1 MAGTQKEEAVQVAEK
16 MRQEGKW
23 PEAKP
28 PPAEELPPQWEDL
41 TPEQKE
47 RFSLNVRK
55 YSHAGD
61 WHVFPTATTPSR
73 TFGGWDEPY
82 KRTLPREL
90 RGVGA
95 TPKTIDLE
103 DAEREDEGLIH
114 KRGLDPSKTLGE
126 DTSFTGVWGADD
138 NREMPT
144 VVQGVEGGETP
155 EEAYAIRRKRLDDM
169 AQRAEE
175 IGGRYGTTGF
185 FPHGTKDF
193 DVAGAIQYDERGLVH
208 PEDPRYG
215 ESWRPWWGSFGDD
228 PELPRRV
235 VEDWTE
241 RYNKAAGLKED
252 SGISWMDLAELVDTG
267 RLTVKPEL
275 QNLLEE
281 AKRMDRD
288 LEEMR
293 QLYKSYRA
301 AEPELAL
308 LEQEF
313 PELKKEAMKRI
324 MDKNEGLLP
333 EDESTDLDKE

>member
-1 MAGTQKEEAVQVAEK
+1 
-16 MRQEGKW
+16 
-23 PEAKP
+23 
-28 PPAEELPPQWEDL
+28 
-41 TPEQKE
+41 
-47 RFSLNVRK
+47 
-55 YSHAGD
+55 
-61 WHVFPTATTPSR
+61 ATTPSR

-126 DTSFTGVWGADD
+126 DTSFTDYRG
-138 NREMPT
+138 REMPT

-175 IGGRYGTTGF
+175 IGGQYGTTGF
-185 FPHGTKDF
+185 FPHGTTDF
-193 DVAGAIQYDERGLVH
+193 DVAGAKDYDESWLPRNVRG
-208 PEDPRYG
+208 PI
-215 ESWRPWWGSFGDD
+215 
-228 PELPRRV
+228 ELPERV
-235 VEDWTE
+235 VEDWSE
-241 RYNKAAGLKED
+241 RFKKAAGLKED
-252 SGISWMDLAELVDTG
+252 SGISWMDLAELVDAG

-308 LEQEF
+308 LEQE
-313 PELKKEAMKRI
+313 
-324 MDKNEGLLP
+324 
-333 EDESTDLDKE
+333 

>member
-1 MAGTQKEEAVQVAEK
+1 MARRKPYAEQKEEAVQVAEK

-23 PEAKP
+23 PEAQP

-126 DTSFTGVWGADD
+126 DTSFTDYRG
-138 NREMPT
+138 REMPT

-175 IGGRYGTTGF
+175 IGGQYGTTGF
-185 FPHGTKDF
+185 FPHGTTDF
-193 DVAGAIQYDERGLVH
+193 DVAGAKDYDESWLPRNVRG
-208 PEDPRYG
+208 PI
-215 ESWRPWWGSFGDD
+215 
-228 PELPRRV
+228 ELPERV
-235 VEDWTE
+235 VEDWSE
-241 RYNKAAGLKED
+241 RFKKAAGLKED
-252 SGISWMDLAELVDTG
+252 SGISWMDLAELVDAG

-324 MDKNEGLLP
+324 MDKNEDLLP
-333 EDESTDLDKE
+333 KDESTDLDKE

>member
-1 MAGTQKEEAVQVAEK
+1 MARRKPYAAQKEEAVQVAEK

-28 PPAEELPPQWEDL
+28 PAKELPSQWEDL

-47 RFSLNVRK
+47 RFSLNVRTGGRHYYVHEPGSGNVLRK
-55 YSHAGD
+55 FESE
-61 WHVFPTATTPSR
+61 R
-73 TFGGWDEPY
+73 TWEGEPY
-82 KRTLPREL
+82 KRSLPREL

-95 TPKTIDLE
+95 EPKTIDLE

-126 DTSFTGVWGADD
+126 DTSFTGAYDADYG
-138 NREMPT
+138 REMPT

-185 FPHGTKDF
+185 FPHGTTDF
-193 DVAGAIQYDERGLVH
+193 DVAGAKDYDESWLPSNERG
-208 PEDPRYG
+208 PPD
-215 ESWRPWWGSFGDD
+215 
-228 PELPRRV
+228 LPRRV

-241 RYNKAAGLKED
+241 RYNKASGLKED
-252 SGISWMDLAELVDTG
+252 TKVSWMDLAELVDAG

-293 QLYKSYRA
+293 QLRLSYRA